1 MKQFPSIVLNIIII
15 NVVVF
20 LSSRHVV
27 STKVIV
33 DDASLLVKSTSNIKL
48 PITTTQSLCLSTL
61 LLPYLLITDNCQIK

>member
-48 PITTTQSLCLSTL
+48 PITTTQSLRLSIL
-61 LLPYLLITDNCQIK
+61 LLPYLLITANCQTK